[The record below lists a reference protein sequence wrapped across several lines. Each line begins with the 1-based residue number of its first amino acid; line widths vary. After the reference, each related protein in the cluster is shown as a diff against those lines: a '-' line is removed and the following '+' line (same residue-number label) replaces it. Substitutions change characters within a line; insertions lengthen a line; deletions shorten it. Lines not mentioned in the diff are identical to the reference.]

1 MSAATLAQISFS
13 ELLASSQAQAR
24 QWRKWFDEQPATV
37 LDLPLNIAL
46 AKNVR
51 EFLLHIFAVEL
62 RYAERLKGLPITAYE
77 TLPTGSINELFSI
90 GEKADG
96 MYREYFA
103 TATDENLQ
111 SVIEFPTRT
120 AGVVRASKR
129 KIVVHALLHSVR
141 HWAQLAT
148 ALREAGYPTNW
159 GKDFLYSEVM
169 E

>member
-1 MSAATLAQISFS
+1 MSATQAQISFE
-13 ELLASSQAQAR
+13 ELLAASEGQMRKWR
-24 QWRKWFDEQPATV
+24 QWFEEQPASV
-37 LDLPLNIAL
+37 LDVPLSIAL

-62 RYAERLKGLPITAYE
+62 RYAERLKGLPISAYE
-77 TLPTGSINELFSI
+77 SLPSATVADLFGIS
-90 GEKADG
+90 EKAGG

-103 TATDENLQ
+103 HTTDEDLAT
-111 SVIEFPTRT
+111 VIEFPTRT
-120 AGVVRASKR
+120 AGIVRASKR

-148 ALREAGYPTNW
+148 ALREAGHPTNW

>member
-1 MSAATLAQISFS
+1 MSANLAQISFA
-13 ELLASSQAQAR
+13 ELLAANEVHSQK
-24 QWRKWFDEQPATV
+24 WRVWFDEQPTAV
-37 LDLPLNIAL
+37 LDVSLSIAL

-62 RYAERLKGLPITAYE
+62 RYAERLKGVPITAYE
-77 TLPTGSINELFSI
+77 TLPTGSVAELFGI
-90 GEKADG
+90 GDRARA
-96 MYREYFA
+96 MYRDYLA
-103 TATDENLQ
+103 NASDEDLA

>member
-1 MSAATLAQISFS
+1 
-13 ELLASSQAQAR
+13 
-24 QWRKWFDEQPATV
+24 
-37 LDLPLNIAL
+37 LPLSIAL

-62 RYAERLKGLPITAYE
+62 RYAERLKGFPISAYE
-77 TLPTGSINELFSI
+77 DLPSATAADLFGI
-90 GEKADG
+90 GEKAAG

-103 TATDENLQ
+103 QTTDEDLC

-120 AGVVRASKR
+120 AGIVRASKR

-159 GKDFLYSEVM
+159 GKDFLYSHNM

>member
-1 MSAATLAQISFS
+1 MSVTLAQISFA
-13 ELLASSQAQAR
+13 ELLTANEGGTQK
-24 QWRKWFDEQPATV
+24 WRKWFDEQPAAV
-37 LDLPLNIAL
+37 LDLPLSIAL

-51 EFLLHIFAVEL
+51 EFLVHIFAVEL

-77 TLPTGSINELFSI
+77 SLPTGSVADLFGI
-90 GEKADG
+90 GDRARA

-103 TATDENLQ
+103 TAADEDLA

-120 AGVVRASKR
+120 AGIVRASKR

>member
-1 MSAATLAQISFS
+1 MMASLAQISFA
-13 ELLASSQAQAR
+13 ELLAANEAQTG
-24 QWRKWFDEQPATV
+24 QWRRWFDEQPAAV
-37 LDLPLNIAL
+37 LDVPLSIAL

-62 RYAERLKGLPITAYE
+62 RYAERLKGLPVTAYE
-77 TLPTGSINELFSI
+77 TLPKGSLAELFEV
-90 GEKADG
+90 GEQARA
-96 MYREYFA
+96 MYRGYLA
-103 TATDENLQ
+103 KVTDDDLA